1 MKSIKRIAFGI
12 ATTIAAFMIN
22 DSHAQGGYFEDALRY
37 SQYRSTGSARIMGLG
52 GTQTSLGGD
61 VSNIHENPAG
71 LGFFRRSEASFT
83 GAYGS
88 LDSETTFMS
97 QVQNNSKS
105 NFALP
110 NISVVISNTKAP
122 LELGDWRGGSF
133 GISINRS
140 LLFNNTFGY
149 FSNTRGSLSL
159 LDFYVMNYMRNGEPA
174 IGAPD
179 GLPLDV
185 GLIHIADNGDFFKD
199 PDYAI
204 GNPFQDERVENEGS
218 KTEISFSYGGNY
230 KNKLFVGATVG
241 VSSLNYSST
250 KIYNEEFL
258 DNEDLTSLYFSLQE
272 KLFQDGTGVNLGL
285 GVIYKPIDELN
296 LGLSFKS
303 PTWTRINDEFDADIF
318 AEFYDLD
325 GNLEFDEDAVSDL
338 YLTTINLRSPM
349 KISAGGTFFFNK
361 NGFITADVDYVDY
374 ASMRLSSPDFSM
386 DPNNDEIK
394 NFATSAINF
403 RGGAEYRYNIFR
415 VRAGAAFYGD
425 PMDADGL
432 DRSMRQYSGG
442 VGVRLPN
449 WYVDLGIIHSDYN
462 SYYSSFPDAALAS
475 TQNKQLTGQ
484 LTVGFNF

>member
-1 MKSIKRIAFGI
+1 MKSIKSIACGI
-12 ATTIAAFMIN
+12 ATAVVTLMIN

-37 SQYRSTGSARIMGLG
+37 SQYRSTGSTRIMGLG

-83 GAYGS
+83 GSYGD
-88 LDSETTFMS
+88 LKSETTFMG
-97 QVQNNSKS
+97 QIQNNTTS
-105 NFALP
+105 NFAVP

-149 FSNTRGSLSL
+149 FSNTPGSLSL
-159 LDFYVMNYMRNGEPA
+159 LDFYAMDYNQYGEPA

-185 GLIHIADNGDFFKD
+185 GLIQQSDDGNFYIDS
-199 PDYAI
+199 DYAI
-204 GNPFQDERVENEGS
+204 GNPFQDERIENEGS
-218 KTEISFSYGGNY
+218 KTEVSFSYGGNY
-230 KNKLFVGATVG
+230 KNKLFVGASLG
-241 VSSLNYSST
+241 VTSLNYSST
-250 KIYNEEFL
+250 KTYNEEFL
-258 DNEDLTSLYFSLQE
+258 DNQDRTALYYSLQE
-272 KLFQDGTGVNLGL
+272 KLFQDGTGVNLGV
-285 GVIYKPIDELN
+285 GVIYKPMDQLN

-318 AEFYDLD
+318 AEYYDLE
-325 GNLEFDEDAVSDL
+325 GNLEVDEDAVSDL

-374 ASMRLSSPDFSM
+374 SSMKLSSPDFSM
-386 DPNNDEIK
+386 DANNTDIK
-394 NFATSAINF
+394 SFATSAINF
-403 RGGAEYRYNIFR
+403 RGGAEYRINMFR
-415 VRAGAAFYGD
+415 IRGGAAFYGD
-425 PMDADGL
+425 PMDSDDL
-432 DRSMRQYSGG
+432 DRSSRQYSGG
-442 VGVRLPN
+442 VGVRLPS
-449 WYVDLGIIHSDYN
+449 WYLDLGIIHSDYN
-462 SYYSSFPDAALAS
+462 SYYTSFPGAALAS
-475 TQNKQLTGQ
+475 TQHKQLTGQ

>member
-1 MKSIKRIAFGI
+1 MKSVKSIAFGI
-12 ATTIAAFMIN
+12 ATAVAALMIN

-97 QVQNNSKS
+97 QVQKNSES

-110 NISVVISNTKAP
+110 NISVVISNTKGP

-149 FSNTRGSLSL
+149 FSNTRGSQSL
-159 LDFYVMNYMRNGEPA
+159 LDFYAGDYNQYGEPA

-185 GLIHIADNGDFFKD
+185 GLIQQSGNGEFLVNS
-199 PDYAI
+199 DYAI

-230 KNKLFVGATVG
+230 KNKLFVGASLS
-241 VSSLNYSST
+241 VSSLNYNST
-250 KIYNEEFL
+250 KTYNEEFL
-258 DNEDLTSLYFSLQE
+258 DSEDLTSLYYSLQE
-272 KLFQDGTGVNLGL
+272 KLFQDGTGVNLGV
-285 GVIYKPIDELN
+285 GVIYKPMDQLN

-318 AEFYDLD
+318 AEYYDLN
-325 GNLEFDEDAVSDL
+325 GNLEVDEDAVSDL

-361 NGFITADVDYVDY
+361 NGFISADVDYVDY
-374 ASMRLSSPDFSM
+374 SSMKLSSPDFSM
-386 DPNNDEIK
+386 DPNNTDIK
-394 NFATSAINF
+394 NFATGAINF
-403 RGGAEYRYNIFR
+403 RAGAEYRINIFR
-415 VRAGAAFYGD
+415 IRGGAAFYGD
-425 PMDADGL
+425 PMDSDGL

-442 VGVRLPN
+442 VGVRLPT
-449 WYVDLGIIHSDYN
+449 WYLDLGIIHSDYN
-462 SYYSSFPDAALAS
+462 SYYTSFPGAALAS
-475 TQNKQLTGQ
+475 TQNKQLAGH

>member
-1 MKSIKRIAFGI
+1 MKSIKSIAFGI
-12 ATTIAAFMIN
+12 ATAVAALMIN

-52 GTQTSLGGD
+52 GAQNSLGGD

-88 LDSETTFMS
+88 LKSETTFMG
-97 QVQNNSKS
+97 QVQNNTTN

-140 LLFNNTFGY
+140 LLFNDTFGY
-149 FSNTRGSLSL
+149 FSNTRSTLSL
-159 LDFYVMNYMRNGEPA
+159 LDFYVTDYNQYGEPP

-185 GLIHIADNGDFFKD
+185 GLIFKTDDGEFFRD
-199 PDYAI
+199 PDYAL
-204 GNPFQDERVENEGS
+204 GTPFQDETVESEGS

-230 KNKLFVGATVG
+230 KNKLFVGASLG
-241 VSSLNYSST
+241 VTSLNYTST
-250 KIYNEEFL
+250 KTYNEEFL
-258 DNEDLTSLYFSLQE
+258 DNEDLTSLYYSLQE
-272 KLFQDGTGVNLGL
+272 KLFQDGTGVKL
-285 GVIYKPIDELN
+285 GVGLIYKPLDQLN

-303 PTWTRINDEFDADIF
+303 PTWTRVNDEFDADIF
-318 AEFYDLD
+318 AEFYDLN

-361 NGFITADVDYVDY
+361 NGFVTADVDYVDY
-374 ASMRLSSPDFSM
+374 SSMRLSSPDFSM
-386 DPNNDEIK
+386 DANNDDIK
-394 NFATSAINF
+394 SFATSTVNF
-403 RGGAEYRYNIFR
+403 RGGAEYRFNIFR
-415 VRAGAAFYGD
+415 IRAGAAFYGD
-425 PMDADGL
+425 PMDSDGF

-442 VGVRLPN
+442 VGVRMPN
-449 WYVDLGIIHSDYN
+449 WYLDLGIIHSDYN

-475 TQNKQLTGQ
+475 TQHQRLAGQ